1 MTTLILRLRQHDERA
16 LAALV
21 AYRRPFLDGV
31 MRAVTHMGSAAFT
44 IGTAL
49 LLLLGPV
56 PGSQTVGAHA
66 AFALA
71 ASFLAA
77 QVLKRTVVRPRPRMP
92 VGMESLTRAPDRF
105 SFPSG
110 HSAAALSIAL
120 PIAHTL
126 PGLGLA
132 VLAVGLI
139 VGFSRCYLGV
149 HYPGDVLAGWAL
161 AACGVLLAGPALA
174 LF

>member
-16 LAALV
+16 LATLV
-21 AYRRPFLDGV
+21 AHRWPFLDGA

-49 LLLLGPV
+49 FLLLGVV
-56 PGSQTVGAHA
+56 PGSRTVGAHA
-66 AFALA
+66 VVALA
-71 ASFLAA
+71 TSFVAA

-110 HSAAALSIAL
+110 HAAAALSIAL
-120 PIAHTL
+120 PIAHAQ

-132 VLAVGLI
+132 VLSLGLI

-161 AACGVLLAGPALA
+161 AACGALLAGPVSA

>member
-1 MTTLILRLRQHDERA
+1 MTTLILRLRQHDERV

-21 AYRRPFLDGV
+21 AYRRPFLDHA
-31 MRAVTHMGSAAFT
+31 MRVVTHLGGAMAT
-44 IGTAL
+44 IGVAL
-49 LLLLGPV
+49 FLVLGIV
-56 PGSQTVGAHA
+56 PGSEQVGAHA

-71 ASFLAA
+71 SSFLAA
-77 QVLKRTVVRPRPRMP
+77 QVLKRAVVRPRPSMP

-120 PIAHTL
+120 PVAHAL
-126 PGLGLA
+126 PGIGLA

-161 AACGVLLAGPALA
+161 AAAGVLLAGPALA

>member
-21 AYRRPFLDGV
+21 AHRQPFLDGA
-31 MRAVTHMGSAAFT
+31 MRAVTHLGGAVVTVGA
-44 IGTAL
+44 AL
-49 LLLLGPV
+49 LLLLGVV
-56 PGSQTVGAHA
+56 PGGEPVGAHA

-71 ASFLAA
+71 ASFVAA
-77 QVLKRTVVRPRPRMP
+77 QVLKRAVVRPRPSMP

-120 PIAHTL
+120 PVAHAL
-126 PGLGLA
+126 PGIGLA
-132 VLAVGLI
+132 VLALGLVI
-139 VGFSRCYLGV
+139 GFSRCYLGV

-161 AACGVLLAGPALA
+161 AAVGVMLAGPALA

>member
-21 AYRRPFLDGV
+21 AHRMPFLDAV
-31 MRAVTHMGSAAFT
+31 MRAVTHLGGATVT
-44 IGTAL
+44 IGVAL
-49 LLLLGPV
+49 LLVLGVV
-56 PGSQTVGAHA
+56 PGSEQVGAQA
-66 AFALA
+66 AFALTV
-71 ASFLAA
+71 SFLAA
-77 QVLKRTVVRPRPRMP
+77 QVLKRTVVRPRPSMP
-92 VGMESLTRAPDRF
+92 VGMDSLVRAPDRF

-120 PIAHTL
+120 PIAHAL
-126 PGLGLA
+126 PSIGLA
-132 VLAVGLI
+132 VLALGLVI
-139 VGFSRCYLGV
+139 GFSRCYLGV

-161 AACGVLLAGPALA
+161 AAAGVLLAGPALA